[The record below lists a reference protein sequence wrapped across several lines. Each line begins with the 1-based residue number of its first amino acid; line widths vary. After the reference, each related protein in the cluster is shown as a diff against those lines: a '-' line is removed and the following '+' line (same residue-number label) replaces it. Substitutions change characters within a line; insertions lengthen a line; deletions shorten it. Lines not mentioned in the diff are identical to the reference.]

1 MILEMT
7 TLGGVLLVGYKNW
20 RKQEKEY
27 NKNILLKQKTESVT
41 KAQTLSKDKNQ
52 SLCSRLSGVPSQNRT
67 LAQSKPSIT
76 PNQKLARHAV
86 ALSIATVAG
95 LLPAPAMYLGVP
107 FILYAM
113 KDMLVISAKSLRQGK
128 VEVETILCF
137 GIIGSIVHKRLF
149 FASLL
154 GLLFRGSDYLTNKV
168 IRESHQNLVGTFDQ
182 VPKTVWLLADGAEIS
197 VPLNKVRCGD
207 ILVINAGETIPVDGF
222 IVQGMA
228 GIDQHRLTG
237 ESVPIEK
244 GEGEKVFAMTLVLSG
259 KIHIRVDKAGVETS
273 AMKIAEILENTTD
286 YKSLTTL
293 RAEKFSRQMVHPAIM
308 TAAAAWPLLGSE
320 AAIAIL
326 FIHPNKRLSVTA
338 PISLLKYLKRA
349 ADQGILIKD
358 GRSLELLGQVD
369 TVVFD
374 KTGTLTEEQPSIG
387 VIHTLADYI
396 ADEVLRYAAIAE
408 FKQTHPLAKAI
419 LHEAEQRNLGL
430 ATPDQTEYRLGYG
443 VKVTLD
449 QRVILVGSYRFMESE
464 GIMIS
469 DRVQG
474 IQQEAKS
481 KGYGLVMV
489 AIDNVLAGIIELL
502 PSLRAET
509 HYVIQQLNHNKNIK
523 NIYIISGDAE
533 APTRQ
538 LANELGVNYFAE
550 TLPHEKSALIETLQQ
565 QGKFVCYVGD
575 GINDA
580 IAMKQAQISVSLSGA
595 SQVATDTAQV
605 VLLDRGISHLPQ
617 LFEMAGGI
625 NHHMNNQIAVT
636 LGVSILGV
644 SGIFLGGWGIAS
656 IMVLNMASLL
666 ATLGYALVDK
676 PTFVPADEAL
686 IHAAHKPL
694 ALPKKS

>member
-1 MILEMT
+1 MILEMAA
-7 TLGGVLLVGYKNW
+7 LNSVLLIGYKNW
-20 RKQEKEY
+20 RKQAVEY
-27 NKNILLKQKTESVT
+27 DKNILLKQKQESVEKKQIIHT
-41 KAQTLSKDKNQ
+41 AKKM
-52 SLCSRLSGVPSQNRT
+52 SLCSRLSGVSGKNRA
-67 LAQSKPSIT
+67 LVKPMQTIT

-86 ALSIATVAG
+86 ALSIATIAG
-95 LLPAPAMYLGVP
+95 LLPAPVMYVGVP

-113 KDMLVISAKSLRQGK
+113 KDMLVISTKSLRQGK
-128 VEVETILCF
+128 VEVETIVVF
-137 GIIGSIVHKRLF
+137 GILGAIAHERLF
-149 FASLL
+149 FAGLL
-154 GLLFRGSDYLTNKV
+154 GLLFKGADYLTNKV
-168 IRESHQNLVGTFDQ
+168 IRESHQNLVGTFEQ
-182 VPKTVWLLADGAEIS
+182 VPKTVWLLTDSAEIA
-197 VPLNKVRCGD
+197 VPLEKIRRGD
-207 ILVINAGETIPVDGF
+207 ILVVNAGETIPVDGF

-237 ESVPIEK
+237 ESIPIEK
-244 GEGEKVFAMTLVLSG
+244 GSGEKVFAMTLVLSG
-259 KIHIRVDKAGVETS
+259 KIHIKVDKAGAETS
-273 AMKIAEILENTTD
+273 AMKIAEILENTMD

-293 RAEKFSRQMVHPAIM
+293 RAEKFSRQMVNPAVI
-308 TAAAAWPLLGSE
+308 TAAAAWPLLGSG
-320 AAIAIL
+320 AAIAVL

-387 VIHTLADYI
+387 VIHTLTDYD
-396 ADEVLRYAAIAE
+396 ASDVLRYAATAE

-419 LHEAEQRNLGL
+419 LYEAEQRGLGL
-430 ATPDQTEYRLGYG
+430 LMPDQTEYRLGYG

-449 QRVILVGSYRFMESE
+449 QSTILVGSYRFMESE
-464 GIMIS
+464 DITIPDTVFS
-469 DRVQG
+469 
-474 IQQEAKS
+474 IQQAAKN

-489 AIDNVLAGIIELL
+489 AIDHVLVGVIELL
-502 PSLRAET
+502 PSLRIET
-509 HYVIQQLNHNKNIK
+509 HYVIQQLKANKNIK
-523 NIYIISGDAE
+523 DIYIISGDAE
-533 APTRQ
+533 APTCQ
-538 LANELGVNYFAE
+538 LASELGVSYFAE
-550 TLPHEKSALIETLQQ
+550 TLPHEKSALIEKLQQ

-617 LFEMAGGI
+617 LFEIATGI
-625 NHHMNNQIAVT
+625 NHHMNNQIATT

-676 PTFVPADEAL
+676 PTFLPADETL
-686 IHAAHKPL
+686 IHDAQKNLL
-694 ALPKKS
+694 AQS